1 MESLLELWLIGW
13 LMIDPILSSNLMFLL
28 DYRERDWMRGDIRTL
43 LLPCV
48 MFCMDQL
55 LSSTKGWGTH
65 AQCSGLT
72 GAFTVSTAAVNL
84 RTFFWTHDLCL
95 KKRIKHTAS
104 VHPSSGVNVSLMDP
118 WLYKR
123 YLMRE
128 QTTKAYIKT
137 TIRVAAWTNV
147 TKNVWGRGATLH
159 NSNSCCLWDLDET
172 IWWSTGNP
180 NHQKHVTWMK
190 QHLQIS
196 NTIHGK
202 RSYI

>member
-1 MESLLELWLIGW
+1 
-13 LMIDPILSSNLMFLL
+13 
-28 DYRERDWMRGDIRTL
+28 MRGDIRTL

-48 MFCMDQL
+48 MFWMDQL

-65 AQCSGLT
+65 TQCSGLT
-72 GAFTVSTAAVNL
+72 GVNL

-147 TKNVWGRGATLH
+147 TKNVWGRGAKLH
-159 NSNSCCLWDLDET
+159 NSNSSKACNLDET
-172 IWWSTGNP
+172 TSSNLQYNTWQKIIHLAEMQNDNANCNHATGVNKILP
-180 NHQKHVTWMK
+180 LRYILK
-190 QHLQIS
+190 QLESKSES
-196 NTIHGK
+196 NLLAIK
-202 RSYI
+202 E